1 MLSPLLRIK
10 KVSPGSSAVLF
21 QLQFD
26 IIRIMRYF
34 LFILLLIPFSPC
46 SISTAFSEMTAY
58 NIDVRYESET
68 QQITGSE
75 EIIFTNKGANP
86 LSALY
91 IALYPNLYL
100 SPYPHRD
107 LDFNRRVYPVAFNSG
122 GLIIRRIEDKDGK
135 ALPFFPD
142 PLRGKTLFVV
152 VLPSAIPAGGTYR
165 FFVHF
170 ETNIPEKR
178 GVFGYY
184 KDLVTLQGGW
194 HPYLSHFSEGRWD
207 FNSAPQP
214 SRFRVHLSLDETQ
227 QALGSSPQVL
237 IDGQATE
244 QKLLMEGDKLPFFS
258 LSIGKHFAKSKQ
270 RIGEITLN
278 TYSLPKDRAYTRRII
293 EVIEAA
299 ALHFLKQSGPLPPT
313 NITLTEAY
321 LHQNL
326 TAIGTNMLYLS
337 NRFFKVFPT
346 LKRYHEASLARGLY
360 QLLWRQKRP
369 KEASWVLEALAARDA
384 EHFIQERHGKTFSLA
399 NWLKPLGFIP
409 LIDQVLYSKDLPL
422 RQVYFYENIP
432 PLVSEDI
439 RFYNHPSSE
448 APNIF
453 YKLEILMGKTAFE
466 QIVRRYRDQKDGNT
480 LLFRQML
487 SELSNSGGGRE
498 INSLIDQWLG
508 TRSEIDFSI
517 KQIDEVKIEGRYQTS
532 IHINKQGKG
541 NDPLQIV
548 AQEKNGTLIP
558 IVWDGRSHEHTVV
571 LETTEGIQSVTLD
584 PDLMSNDPN
593 RKNNTLPHKW
603 KVLVDEFQASYD
615 FQTDDL
621 SLRSSLLFQFLYDT
635 NNWVKL
641 LYSQT
646 TAGEISHIAYTRTI
660 KKNHSFTTALTFETR
675 EPSLSNRFKEE
686 AGLVSLGYHFI
697 FPDLPLLTEFAKR
710 LTTTFP
716 AFDVGLDYSQ
726 QFTDSVFDNSLTM
739 TIDFRRT
746 LSFTNYH
753 EIGTRILIG
762 QSLGK
767 LFENRRFALGGTDT
781 LRGYTPLTFEGENMS
796 LFSFEY
802 RFPLIYESDINLLGL
817 AHTHTWQGALFTST
831 GMVSGSH
838 NVFKLNRFR
847 SDVGTGI
854 RFFVDLF
861 GVFPSIIRVDLAI
874 PIDSPIKDEEKVHY
888 YLNAG
893 QSF

>member
-1 MLSPLLRIK
+1 
-10 KVSPGSSAVLF
+10 
-21 QLQFD
+21 
-26 IIRIMRYF
+26 
-34 LFILLLIPFSPC
+34 
-46 SISTAFSEMTAY
+46 MTRY
-58 NIDVRYESET
+58 NIDVHYDSET
-68 QQITGSE
+68 QRIEGSE
-75 EIIFTNKGANP
+75 EIVFTNTGTKP

-91 IALYPNLYL
+91 IDLYPNLYL
-100 SPYPHRD
+100 NPYPKRD
-107 LDFNRRVYPVAFNSG
+107 PDFNRRVYPVAFNSG
-122 GLIIRRIEDKDGK
+122 GIKIRKIEDRNGK

-152 VLPSAIPAGGTYR
+152 VLPSAIPSGMSYHVI
-165 FFVHF
+165 VHF
-170 ETNIPEKR
+170 ETKIPEKR

-194 HPYLSHFSEGRWD
+194 HPYLSHFSEGRWH
-207 FNSAPQP
+207 FNLPPQP
-214 SRFRVHLSLDETQ
+214 SRFRVRLSLDETR
-227 QALGSSPQVL
+227 QVL
-237 IDGQATE
+237 GPPSQVSPASPVLIEGQAGKK
-244 QKLLMEGDKLPFFS
+244 QVLMEGEKLPFFS
-258 LSIGKHFAKSKQ
+258 LSIGKDFTESKQ

-278 TYSLPKDRAYTRRII
+278 TYSLPKDRIYTRRIV
-293 EVIEAA
+293 EVMEAA
-299 ALHFLKQSGPLPPT
+299 GLYFLKNSGPVLPT

-321 LHQNL
+321 LHQDL

-360 QLLWRQKRP
+360 QLLWRRKRP
-369 KEASWVLEALAARDA
+369 EEESWVLEALAAQDA

-399 NWLKPLGFIP
+399 NWLRPLGFIP

-432 PLVSEDI
+432 PVVSEDI
-439 RFYNHPSSE
+439 RFYNHPPSE

-466 QIVRRYRDQKDGNT
+466 QIVSRYRNQKGEDKHP
-480 LLFRQML
+480 FRQTL
-487 SELSNSGGGRE
+487 SEFSNIGERKVE
-498 INSLIDQWLG
+498 ELIDQWLSK
-508 TRSEIDFSI
+508 RAEIDFSI
-517 KQIDEVKIEGRYQTS
+517 EHIDEEKIDGSYQTS
-532 IHINKQGKG
+532 IHINKVGEG
-541 NDPLQIV
+541 NEPIQIV
-548 AQEKNGTLIP
+548 AHEKNGTLIP
-558 IVWDGRSHEHTVV
+558 IVWDGHANEHTVV
-571 LETTEGIQSVTLD
+571 LETTEGIKSVTLD
-584 PDLMSNDPN
+584 PGLMANDPN
-593 RKNNTLPHKW
+593 RKNNTLPLRW
-603 KVLVDEFQASYD
+603 KVLVDEFQAGYD

-621 SLRSSLLFQFLYDT
+621 SLRTSLLFQYLYDT
-635 NNWVKL
+635 RNWINL

-646 TAGEISHIAYTRTI
+646 TVGEFSHIAYTRTV

-726 QFTDSVFDNSLTM
+726 QFTDRIFDNSLTI

-753 EIGTRILIG
+753 EIGTRIMIG
-762 QSLGK
+762 QSVGK
-767 LFENRRFALGGTDT
+767 LFENRRFALGGSDS
-781 LRGYTPLTFEGENMS
+781 LRGYAPLTFEGENMS

-817 AHTHTWQGALFTST
+817 AHTHTWQGALFSNA

-838 NVFKLNRFR
+838 NVFKFNRFR
-847 SDVGTGI
+847 SDIGTGI

-861 GVFPSIIRVDLAI
+861 GVFPSIVRVDLAI
-874 PIDSPIKDEEKVHY
+874 PIDSPIKSEEKVHY
-888 YLNAG
+888 YVNAG
-893 QSF
+893 QAF